1 MENTG
6 QPKRDDLMEELLM
19 MAEEFRF
26 KIPFINKSKNENP
39 SFNKLGDSGFDVR
52 ASLEE
57 SIVLKPL
64 ERALIPTGLYFDLPN
79 NLEIQVRPRSGLA
92 INHGIT
98 VLNTPGTVDANYT
111 GEIKVI
117 LINLSNEQFKV
128 NNGDRIAQLVINSV
142 PYDKAMVE
150 FEQVDEIMKE
160 TERNKKG
167 FGSTGVE

>member
-1 MENTG
+1 MET
-6 QPKRDDLMEELLM
+6 KKEDLLEELLQM
-19 MAEEFRF
+19 TEDFRF
-26 KIPFINKSKNENP
+26 KIPFINTSKNENP
-39 SFNKLGDSGFDVR
+39 SFNKLGDSGFDIR
-52 ASLEE
+52 ASLEK
-57 SIVLKPL
+57 SVTLKPL
-64 ERALIPTGLYFDLPN
+64 ERTLIPTGLHFDLPN

-117 LINLSNEQFKV
+117 LINLSNETFTI
-128 NNGDRIAQLVINSV
+128 NNGDRIAQIVINSV
-142 PYDKAMVE
+142 PYDKAIVE
-150 FEQVDEIMKE
+150 FEQVKEITKE